1 MMQISAAPTP
11 DQHPWQA
18 EAKHALRLCLAGTA
32 LGIAALSAW
41 AALAPLASAVVADG
55 TVKTA
60 GNRKTVQHAEGG
72 IVAAIHVKDGDQV
85 QAGQVLITL
94 SDQRVAATFDSL
106 RQQWVSETLK
116 AKRLEAESQG
126 LPFST
131 TLLDTKSVRS
141 TNFIRTELVEVLKT
155 ISPALD
161 KHITTTQQREQA
173 VYTAR
178 AHQQAEQAH
187 WLAQQRSQVQAE
199 MQAHAQLIATTQ
211 SAQQLAQRELA
222 TNEKL
227 KQEGFVSEVKLI
239 ELQRSVADYRARYE
253 TAQAQRTQAQ
263 QKEADLQL
271 RLAAQK
277 ADFAKQ
283 AADELK
289 DTSQKLSQISQEL
302 RPALDAQTRQHITA
316 PVAGEVVDLKVHT
329 VGSSLAPRESV
340 LDIVPSGAL
349 VIEVRITP
357 QDIQDV
363 QTLARTS
370 SADAKG
376 SNSNTGINSVNNA
389 NVMLTAYR
397 TRATP
402 QVAGRIS
409 YVGADRLTDPTTRA
423 PYYLAHITV
432 SEQALK
438 EASALAGQAL
448 TLSPG
453 MQAEVFMATQERT
466 AFRYLLDPIL
476 DGVRRSMRER

>member
-1 MMQISAAPTP
+1 MMQDNTTP
-11 DQHPWQA
+11 PPAQHPWQA
-18 EAKHALRLCLAGTA
+18 EAKHALRLCLVGTA
-32 LGIAALSAW
+32 LGVAALSAW
-41 AALAPLASAVVADG
+41 AALAPLASAVVAEG

-94 SDQRVAATFDSL
+94 SDQRVAASADGL

-126 LPFST
+126 LPFNNSAST
-131 TLLDTKSVRS
+131 TKS
-141 TNFIRTELVEVLKT
+141 IRTELVEVLKT
-155 ISPALD
+155 IPLSLD

-199 MQAHAQLIATTQ
+199 MQAHAQLIATSQ
-211 SAQQLAQRELA
+211 SAQQLVQRELA

-227 KQEGFVSEVKLI
+227 KQEGFVSEAKLI

-253 TAQAQRTQAQ
+253 TATAQRTQAQ

-277 ADFAKQ
+277 ADFAKA

-302 RPALDAQTRQHITA
+302 RPALDAQKRQHITA

-357 QDIQDV
+357 PDIQDV
-363 QTLARTS
+363 QTLARTGN
-370 SADAKG
+370 ADAKG
-376 SNSNTGINSVNNA
+376 STVTNA

-409 YVGADRLTDPTTRA
+409 YVGADRLTDPATRA

-438 EASALAGQAL
+438 EASLLARQPL

>member
-1 MMQISAAPTP
+1 MMKPSTTPTP
-11 DQHPWQA
+11 HQHAWQA
-18 EAKHALRLCLAGTA
+18 EAKRALRLCAIGTA
-32 LGIAALSAW
+32 LGVAALSAW
-41 AALAPLASAVVADG
+41 AALAPLASAVVAEG

-72 IVAAIHVKDGDQV
+72 IVATIHVKDGDRV

-94 SDQRVAATFDSL
+94 SDQRVAASADSL

-116 AKRLEAESQG
+116 AKRLEAESRG
-126 LPFST
+126 LPFNSGP
-131 TLLDTKSVRS
+131 LATKSVR
-141 TNFIRTELVEVLKT
+141 TEFVEVLKT
-155 ISPALD
+155 IPQALD

-187 WLAQQRSQVQAE
+187 WLSQQRSQVQAE

-227 KQEGFVSEVKLI
+227 KQEGFVSEAKLI
-239 ELQRSVADYRARYE
+239 ELQRNVADYRARHE
-253 TAQAQRTQAQ
+253 TATAQRTQAQ

-277 ADFAKQ
+277 ADFAKL

-302 RPALDAQTRQHITA
+302 RPAADAQTRQLITA

-329 VGSSLAPRESV
+329 VGSSLAPRDPV
-340 LDIVPSGAL
+340 LDIVPTGAL

-370 SADAKG
+370 SAEAR
-376 SNSNTGINSVNNA
+376 SSASNA

-397 TRATP
+397 SRATP
-402 QVAGRIS
+402 QIAGHIS
-409 YVGADRLTDPTTRA
+409 YVGADRLTDPATRA
-423 PYYLAHITV
+423 PYYIAHVTV

-438 EASALAGQAL
+438 EASVLAGQAL

-466 AFRYLLDPIL
+466 AFRYLFDPIL

>member
-1 MMQISAAPTP
+1 MTKLNTTPTP

-18 EAKHALRLCLAGTA
+18 EAKHALRLCLVGTA
-32 LGIAALSAW
+32 LGVAALSAW
-41 AALAPLASAVVADG
+41 AALAPLASAVVAEG

-72 IVAAIHVKDGDQV
+72 IVATIHVKDGDVV

-116 AKRLEAESQG
+116 AKRLEAESHG
-126 LPFST
+126 RPFNST
-131 TLLDTKSVRS
+131 PLATKSVRA
-141 TNFIRTELVEVLKT
+141 ELLEVLKT
-155 ISPALD
+155 TPPTLD
-161 KHITTTQQREQA
+161 KHVTTTQQREQA

-187 WLAQQRSQVQAE
+187 WLKAQLVQVQAE

-211 SAQQLAQRELA
+211 SAQTLAQRELT

-227 KQEGFVSEVKLI
+227 KQEGFVSEAKLI

-277 ADFAKQ
+277 ADFTKL

-302 RPALDAQTRQHITA
+302 RPAVDAQTRQLITA

-340 LDIVPSGAL
+340 LDIVPSGAM
-349 VIEVRITP
+349 VIEVRISP

-363 QTLARTS
+363 HNLARNS
-370 SADAKG
+370 SLDANGKDI
-376 SNSNTGINSVNNA
+376 TNA

-402 QVAGRIS
+402 QVAGRVS
-409 YVGADRLTDPTTRA
+409 YVGADRLTDPATRA
-423 PYYLAHITV
+423 PYYIAHITV
-432 SEQALK
+432 SAQALQ
-438 EASALAGQAL
+438 EASKLAGQAL

>member
-1 MMQISAAPTP
+1 MHTTPHTPAP
-11 DQHPWQA
+11 HPWQT
-18 EAKHALRLCLAGTA
+18 EARRALRLCAVGTA
-32 LGIAALSAW
+32 LGIAALSGW
-41 AALAPLASAVVADG
+41 AALAPLASAVVAEG

-72 IVAAIHVKDGDQV
+72 IVATIHVKDGDQV

-94 SDQRVAATFDSL
+94 SDQRVAASADGL

-126 LPFST
+126 LPFNP
-131 TLLDTKSVRS
+131 KSVR
-141 TNFIRTELVEVLKT
+141 TELAEVLKT
-155 ISPALD
+155 IPHTLD

-173 VYTAR
+173 VYMAR

-187 WLAQQRSQVQAE
+187 WLKAQLVQVQAE

-211 SAQQLAQRELA
+211 SAQTLVQRELA

-227 KQEGFVSEVKLI
+227 KQEGFVSEAKLM

-253 TAQAQRTQAQ
+253 TALAQRTQVQ

-277 ADFAKQ
+277 ADFTKL

-289 DTSQKLSQISQEL
+289 DTSQKLSQITQEL
-302 RPALDAQTRQHITA
+302 RPAVDAQTRQHITA

-329 VGSSLAPRESV
+329 IGSSLAPREPV
-340 LDIVPSGAL
+340 LDIVPSGTM
-349 VIEVRITP
+349 VIEAHITP

-363 QTLARTS
+363 QNLAR
-370 SADAKG
+370 
-376 SNSNTGINSVNNA
+376 NSSVNANGKDLTNA
-389 NVMLTAYR
+389 NVMLPAYR

-402 QVAGRIS
+402 QVAGRVS
-409 YVGADRLTDPTTRA
+409 YVGADRLTDPATRA
-423 PYYLAHITV
+423 PYYIAHISV

-438 EASALAGQAL
+438 DASLLSGQAL
-448 TLSPG
+448 TLTPG

>member
-1 MMQISAAPTP
+1 MHTTPHTPAP
-11 DQHPWQA
+11 HPWQT
-18 EAKHALRLCLAGTA
+18 EAGRALRLCAVGTV

-41 AALAPLASAVVADG
+41 AALAPLASAVVAEG

-72 IVAAIHVKDGDQV
+72 IVATIHVKDGDQV

-94 SDQRVAATFDSL
+94 SDQRVAASADGL

-126 LPFST
+126 LPFNST
-131 TLLDTKSVRS
+131 ALATKS
-141 TNFIRTELVEVLKT
+141 IRTELAEVLNT
-155 ISPALD
+155 IPPTLD

-187 WLAQQRSQVQAE
+187 WLRAQLVQVQAE

-222 TNEKL
+222 NNEKL
-227 KQEGFVSEVKLI
+227 KQEGFVSEAKLI
-239 ELQRSVADYRARYE
+239 ELQRSVADYRARFE
-253 TAQAQRTQAQ
+253 TATAQRTQAQ

-271 RLAAQK
+271 RLAAQR

-289 DTSQKLSQISQEL
+289 DSSQKLSQITQEL
-302 RPALDAQTRQHITA
+302 RPAVDAQTRQHITA

-340 LDIVPSGAL
+340 LDIVPSGAM
-349 VIEVRITP
+349 VIEARITP

-363 QTLARTS
+363 QNLVRTGIP
-370 SADAKG
+370 DAK
-376 SNSNTGINSVNNA
+376 NKDTNNA

-402 QVAGRIS
+402 QVAGRVS
-409 YVGADRLTDPTTRA
+409 YVGADRLTDPATRA
-423 PYYLAHITV
+423 PYYIAHITV

-438 EASALAGQAL
+438 EASALAGQPL

>member
-1 MMQISAAPTP
+1 MHTTPHTPAP
-11 DQHPWQA
+11 HPWQT
-18 EAKHALRLCLAGTA
+18 EAGRALRLCAVGTV

-41 AALAPLASAVVADG
+41 AALAPLASAVVAEG

-72 IVAAIHVKDGDQV
+72 IVATIHVKDGDQV

-94 SDQRVAATFDSL
+94 SDQRVAASADGL

-126 LPFST
+126 LPFNST
-131 TLLDTKSVRS
+131 ALATKS
-141 TNFIRTELVEVLKT
+141 IRTELAEVLNT
-155 ISPALD
+155 IPPTLD

-187 WLAQQRSQVQAE
+187 WLRAQLVQVQAE
-199 MQAHAQLIATTQ
+199 MQAHAQLMAN
-211 SAQQLAQRELA
+211 
-222 TNEKL
+222 NEKL
-227 KQEGFVSEVKLI
+227 KQEGFVSEAKLI
-239 ELQRSVADYRARYE
+239 ELQRSVADYRARFE
-253 TAQAQRTQAQ
+253 TATAQRTQAQ

-271 RLAAQK
+271 RLAAQR

-289 DTSQKLSQISQEL
+289 DSSQKLSQITQEL
-302 RPALDAQTRQHITA
+302 RPAVDAQTRQHITA

-340 LDIVPSGAL
+340 LDIVPSGAM
-349 VIEVRITP
+349 VIEARITP

-363 QTLARTS
+363 QNLVRTGIP
-370 SADAKG
+370 DAK
-376 SNSNTGINSVNNA
+376 NKDTNNA

-402 QVAGRIS
+402 QVAGRVS
-409 YVGADRLTDPTTRA
+409 YVGADRLTDPATRA
-423 PYYLAHITV
+423 PYYIAHITV

-438 EASALAGQAL
+438 EASALAGQPL